1 MVLHYDYM
9 HIIKLPIAADLQL
22 QPGVKTTKKLY
33 SICHEDV
40 YNFSIFSCA
49 GWRDVWD
56 GVVNVYYTLFLF
68 MESEVDDGGLGILDM
83 NNPIHVWSLHY
94 VFLARINRDL
104 QDFRYRWNHHGIRTE
119 GNLSPVQLFLI
130 RTMELRNS
138 NLTAI
143 QDMFERVPSRLQPER
158 DNEVTDN
165 GNQVHLPTTVCPLLN
180 QQVQTL
186 QREID
191 PLGDDSNMGINHY
204 RSVINF
210 IDSQ

>member
-1 MVLHYDYM
+1 MIIIIIIYRLFLSIFCPGRVLFSYGSTLWLHAYN
-9 HIIKLPIAADLQL
+9 KTSNSCRPPIAAGCKDH
-22 QPGVKTTKKLY
+22 KKLY

-138 NLTAI
+138 NLTVLWTFRH
-143 QDMFERVPSRLQPER
+143 QF
-158 DNEVTDN
+158 
-165 GNQVHLPTTVCPLLN
+165 
-180 QQVQTL
+180 
-186 QREID
+186 
-191 PLGDDSNMGINHY
+191 GIKY
-204 RSVINF
+204 RC
-210 IDSQ
+210 